1 MLALLI
7 GLVFVLTAID
17 SDVERDEEEPPV
29 ASLATLYLNMKNSK
43 RTASNIY
50 LLSYMLRRAIFGVVV
65 VLMEDYPAL

>member
-1 MLALLI
+1 MLSLLVGMI
-7 GLVFVLTAID
+7 FVLTAID
-17 SDVERDEEEPPV
+17 SDVERENEPPV
-29 ASLATLYLNMKNSK
+29 APLATLYLNMNDSK